1 MEKIMTNE
9 NGPSAQEIRDTNATT
24 FREELNKIR
33 NLDTEN
39 TTQET
44 FDEVKEVET
53 QPEEESTKPDVE
65 DSVVEQDSADL
76 DDESDSGHM
85 IPKGR
90 FNKVIQQKKSLEK
103 ELEEVRAEKIR
114 AQTELDLYNRALER
128 LQVQKQEEQSFEPLD
143 SEAHQI
149 YAQQYQNLEKKV
161 LQLEQKREQDSAIQ
175 TLHYQD
181 QMFSKTHPDFT
192 KACDYLIEA
201 QAKIYSM
208 HYEDAEQAKD
218 AARRHLGAAA
228 QSLLQ
233 QGKNVAQTFYSM
245 SKNLGYT
252 PPSNGPNLSAIN
264 QNMAKSKI
272 ADLNSVPLSLNSRG
286 SNLTSLKEFDK
297 NYDPKDSKSF
307 QKILNT
313 VQNSE

>member
-9 NGPSAQEIRDTNATT
+9 NGPSIQEIRDTNATT
-24 FREELNKIR
+24 FREELNKIK
-33 NLDTEN
+33 NSDAEYA
-39 TTQET
+39 TQET

-53 QPEEESTKPDVE
+53 QPEEESTKPDFE
-65 DSVVEQDSADL
+65 DSVVEQDNADL

-103 ELEEVRAEKIR
+103 ELEEARAEKIR
-114 AQTELDLYNRALER
+114 AQTELELYNRALER

-149 YAQQYQNLEKKV
+149 YAQQYQNLQKK
-161 LQLEQKREQDSAIQ
+161 LSQLEQKAEQDRAVQ
-175 TLHYQD
+175 TLNYQD
-181 QMFSKTHPDFT
+181 QMFSKTHPDFS

-201 QAKIYSM
+201 QAKMYSM
-208 HYEDAEQAKD
+208 LYEDVEQAKD
-218 AARRHLGAAA
+218 AAKHQLGVAA

-233 QGKNVAQTFYSM
+233 QGKNVAQTFYTM

-272 ADLNSVPLSLNSRG
+272 ADLNSVPLSPSSRG
-286 SNLTSLKEFDK
+286 ANLTKLEEFEK
-297 NYDPKDSKSF
+297 HYNPKDKQSF
-307 QKILNT
+307 QNILNELKK
-313 VQNSE
+313 SK